1 MSTYDDA
8 SLVLVPSG
16 YKNGV
21 VFSQKPMDANGQ
33 LTFTR
38 ASSATRVD
46 SNGLIEKVRT
56 NLVLQSNSFDT
67 TWTLS
72 SSTTLTSGQAGYDG
86 TNNAWLLKRSD
97 TSARF
102 VSQNIT
108 QAASTY
114 TFSVYAKAETVN
126 WLYIYSSDGTN
137 TSTAYFDL
145 ANGALGTTAGAITS
159 KIESV
164 GGGWYRCSVSYSD
177 DITSVRIYPAVA
189 NGSITGGISPA
200 GVFIQNAQ
208 LEVGDIATQYLA
220 TTTAAV
226 SVGPV
231 SGLPR
236 LDYLGS
242 TCPRLLLEPQ
252 RTNLALQS
260 EQMNNAYWST
270 LDATVSA
277 NAFTSPTGENSA
289 DAIVGSGTGTIVR
302 LSSTI
307 ISGTLSASHTAS
319 CFLKKG
325 TNNFALFQA
334 SVTGAT
340 GVTFAYVDLVNG
352 TSPQSGVTIQ
362 DYGNDWYRVSFTF
375 TLGATFANIILRI
388 FPTLSTTTTAFATN
402 ADALNKSVLAWGCQ
416 LEASSAYATS
426 YIPTLGASVTRVADA
441 CSKTGISSLIGQTE
455 GTLFAEFEINATNT
469 DGLNRILSV
478 TDGTGNNRVLILAG
492 TSETFRFIVT
502 SAGSSII
509 NFISSTSVLGGR
521 HKVAF
526 AYKASEYAAYVDG
539 VQLLTDTSSVVPT
552 TLNSVFVGCNESTLA
567 PIEGTISQALLFKT
581 RLDNATLQSLTTL

>member
-16 YKNGV
+16 YKNGI

-38 ASSATRVD
+38 ASSATRVASD
-46 SNGLIEKVRT
+46 GLIEKVRT
-56 NLVLQSNSFDT
+56 NLALQSQTFDNASWVPNNT
-67 TWTLS
+67 TVTANAE
-72 SSTTLTSGQAGYDG
+72 TAPDGTLTA
-86 TNNAWLLKRSD
+86 D
-97 TSARF
+97 TMTLADSTSY
-102 VSQNIT
+102 VSQPT
-108 QAASTY
+108 ALGAGTY
-114 TFSVYAKAETVN
+114 TISCYVKV
-126 WLYIYSSDGTN
+126 I
-137 TSTAYFDL
+137 ST
-145 ANGALGTTAGAITS
+145 TTAGEVRFNIVYDATSINLTFTPTGDWQRVEGTFTATTGVTTLRIRGGFGTAFVGTLAIWGFQA
-159 KIESV
+159 E
-164 GGGWYRCSVSYSD
+164 VSDFGPTDY
-177 DITSVRIYPAVA
+177 IP
-189 NGSITGGISPA
+189 
-200 GVFIQNAQ
+200 
-208 LEVGDIATQYLA
+208 

-236 LDYLGS
+236 LDYLNS
-242 TCPRLLLEPQ
+242 SCPKLLLEPQ
-252 RTNLALQS
+252 RTNLALFS
-260 EQMNNAYWST
+260 EQFDNAAWT
-270 LDATVSA
+270 KL
-277 NAFTSPTGENSA
+277 
-289 DAIVGSGTGTIVR
+289 R
-302 LSSTI
+302 
-307 ISGTLSASHTAS
+307 
-319 CFLKKG
+319 
-325 TNNFALFQA
+325 A
-334 SVTGAT
+334 SVTANVSISPDGYQNADKLIEDTTASNTHILVSGVSLSSAFYVMSVFAKASERTEVGLFNGSSTDVAIFNLST
-340 GVTFAYVDLVNG
+340 GTVI
-352 TSPQSGVTIQ
+352 QSGTHATKIEN
-362 DYGNDWYRVSFTF
+362 YGNGWYRCSI
-375 TLGATFANIILRI
+375 G
-388 FPTLSTTTTAFATN
+388 STTTTPLRVAVSNGGTISYTGNGTAGILIYG
-402 ADALNKSVLAWGCQ
+402 AQIEIG
-416 LEASSAYATS
+416 AYATS
-426 YIPTLGASVTRVADA
+426 YIPTLGTSVTRVADA

-455 GTLFAEFEINATNT
+455 GTLFVEFEINATNT